1 MVLPHRIELHPLR
14 LQRSAHT
21 SYAREALMAEGK
33 RIELSTLRWDG
44 FQDHLC
50 TLHPTLLLLWSEW
63 QDSNLRPTDSKSATL
78 PNCATL
84 RNFIMVD
91 PLGIE
96 PRPDGLK
103 DRCPNLLCEGSII
116 WCFLSESN
124 RVLTFFRR
132 TYAPAIPRKQIGPVY
147 GIQTHDLHA

>member
-1 MVLPHRIELHPLR
+1 MVLRHRIELHPLV
-14 LQRSAHT
+14 LQTSVRT
-21 SYAREALMAEGK
+21 SYTSEALMAEGK
-33 RIELSTLRWDG
+33 RIELSTFRWDG

-63 QDSNLRPTDSKSATL
+63 QDSNLRPSAPKADAL

-116 WCFLSESN
+116 STKTHAIAVHYSGIPALGHMQN
-124 RVLTFFRR
+124 ALLATLLQH
-132 TYAPAIPRKQIGPVY
+132 APVKR
-147 GIQTHDLHA
+147 

>member
-1 MVLPHRIELHPLR
+1 
-14 LQRSAHT
+14 
-21 SYAREALMAEGK
+21 MAEGK

-116 WCFLSESN
+116 CLYFRSSSSSRRDNLTIVSTNFQRCQTTKKGGIFVPPLES
-124 RVLTFFRR
+124 LF
-132 TYAPAIPRKQIGPVY
+132 
-147 GIQTHDLHA
+147 